1 MNEVAVITMSAIRIY
16 VEKVRTVFLG
26 QTFWKEESFSCGVD
40 DGAIACLL
48 MFVLSIFV
56 LSLSFSS
63 VVVVVVPSVVV
74 IVISSVGGGFCCG
87 QVRAKTSND
96 EGGLAKSTWSEEVA
110 QQTSRLLMSV
120 EVIIVAT
127 RIS

>member
-48 MFVLSIFV
+48 MFILSVFM

-63 VVVVVVPSVVV
+63 VVAVVVPSVVV
-74 IVISSVGGGFCCG
+74 VVTSSVVGGFCCD
-87 QVRAKTSND
+87 QVGTKN
-96 EGGLAKSTWSEEVA
+96 LK
-110 QQTSRLLMSV
+110 
-120 EVIIVAT
+120 
-127 RIS
+127 